1 MLGRRGDLWDSM
13 KNAKVAYSNKN
24 KIWFELYLET
34 VQEKFRN
41 PYKFCFDSSFTDFP
55 NI

>member
-1 MLGRRGDLWDSM
+1 M

-34 VQEKFRN
+34 VQENSEIPTSFV
-41 PYKFCFDSSFTDFP
+41 FDSSFTDFP